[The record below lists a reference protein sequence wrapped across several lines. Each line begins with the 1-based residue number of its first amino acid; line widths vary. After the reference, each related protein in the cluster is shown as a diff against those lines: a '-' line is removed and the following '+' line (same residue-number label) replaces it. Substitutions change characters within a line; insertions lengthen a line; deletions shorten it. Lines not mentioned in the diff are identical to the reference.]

1 MKIIFLDLD
10 DIKNPLLAAG
20 QARAT
25 FEVGGRLAKMG
36 HKVISICSKYPGYKD
51 RTENG
56 IRYIHIG
63 VNTGNIQINN
73 AFYILTLPFVVTK
86 LKGDIIIECFTAP
99 ISSLF
104 SPLFTKI
111 PVVALPTVF
120 AGKQFSEKY
129 HLPFVWFETLGCKLY
144 KYFMPYI
151 ESDVKLMSKYNK
163 KVISRMIPQG
173 VGDDY
178 FRIKHKKSKFILYL
192 GRLDIAQKG
201 IDLLL
206 KSYSNVAT
214 KIGYP
219 LMIAGGGPDES
230 RVRELIIK
238 LKLEDKV
245 VMAGVVFGKE
255 KYKLLSEALFV
266 AFPSRYDNLP
276 LFSIEA
282 IASGLP
288 LVTFSIP
295 EFSWLSPKFSFQAK
309 PFDVQ
314 EYGKILLLASRSTK
328 LSNMRRCARIFAR
341 RFKWQKVTHEMDTF
355 FKDIK
360 RLEARA

>member
-1 MKIIFLDLD
+1 MRIVFLDLD
-10 DIKNPLLAAG
+10 DIKNPLLGAG

-25 FEVGGRLAKMG
+25 LEVGSRFSKMG
-36 HKVISICSKYPGYKD
+36 HKVVSLCSKYPGYKD

-56 IRYIHIG
+56 IKYTHIG
-63 VNTGNIQINN
+63 VNTKNIQINN
-73 AFYILTLPFVVTK
+73 VFYILMLPFYVSR
-86 LKGDIIIECFTAP
+86 LKADIIIECFTAP

-129 HLPFVWFETLGCKLY
+129 HLPFVWVEALGCKLY

-151 ESDVKLMSKYNK
+151 DTDETLFRKYNK
-163 KVISRMIPQG
+163 TAISRMVPQG
-173 VGDDY
+173 VGDEY
-178 FRIKHKKSKFILYL
+178 FKIKQKRGKYILYL

-206 KSYSNVAT
+206 HGYKSVAE
-214 KIGYP
+214 KIKYP
-219 LMIAGGGPDES
+219 LIIAGGGPDENK
-230 RVRELIIK
+230 VVDLINK
-238 LKLEDKV
+238 LKLQDKV
-245 VMAGVVFGKE
+245 TMAGKIYGSE
-255 KYKLLSEALFV
+255 KNRLLSEALFV

-295 EFSWLSPKFSFQAK
+295 EFGWLKSEFSFQAK
-309 PFDVQ
+309 PFNTR
-314 EYGKILLLASRSTK
+314 EYGKLLLIASKSDK
-328 LSNMRRCARIFAR
+328 LSAMRKYARNYAKE
-341 RFKWQKVTHEMDTF
+341 FKWQKVAKQMVTF
-355 FKDIK
+355 FEEIIK
-360 RLEARA
+360 KEAKV